1 MSLLSV
7 GARALLA
14 NQTALQ
20 TTGHNIA
27 NVSTA
32 GYSRQ
37 SVHLQTVQGQ
47 FSGSGYIGN
56 GVNVV
61 TIMRNHNEL
70 LTRQAAAAQAMSA
83 GDSARAERVSQ
94 LQDVF
99 QGGKAGLGAAI
110 SDMLNAL
117 GDVITAPTD
126 ITARTVS
133 LTRMDEM
140 AARMRSSAE
149 LLREIDY
156 SVTEQLK
163 TDTLRINQ
171 LAVNIAEMN
180 QQISRVMGNGQ
191 TPNDLLD
198 RRDQLIRELN
208 QYIQTTQIPASD
220 GTISVFVAGSQALVL
235 GQDAAQLAVAESKE
249 FPGSQRQALYFQ
261 RPGAP
266 DVELRDTL
274 LGGGQTAGLL
284 RFANNDLIEGRNLLG
299 RMALAIGA
307 ELNYQQSLGLTL
319 DGTPGQPLFSAPAS
333 VAGRT
338 SGAAV
343 GSIDLGDPAKFD
355 ATKFAASDYEVV
367 FNANGT
373 DAHIIRL
380 SDNTVKTVAAT
391 DLSPPGGVQMDGLT
405 FEFITSGNPG
415 ERVLF
420 QPFAG
425 VADQLQM
432 LIHSPRD
439 LAVASP
445 VNAAMGTQN
454 TGTLQLAGLQ
464 ADGLRWSAGPPAGI
478 EKAGAINPPPSPVP
492 PATSGGGVTL
502 TFGPN
507 GTFSVADATS
517 SDVLNLDANPPGPQ
531 TPGAPPYEY
540 QYVPGQ
546 TIHIDGWAITLQGT
560 PKEGDTVVIGNA
572 TDPQYGDQYT
582 RNAGNARAMQALRD
596 VKMFDNASM
605 VDGYAGLMAQVGTR
619 TQSALYAAQ
628 MSEAIASDLEANRTA
643 ISGTN
648 LDEEAARLIQYQQ
661 SYQASAKMLQV
672 AQAIFDNLLQSVGR

>member
-1 MSLLSV
+1 MSLLNV

-14 NQTALQ
+14 NQVALQ

-27 NVSTA
+27 NVNTP

-37 SVHLQTVQGQ
+37 SVVLQTVPGQ
-47 FSGSGYIGN
+47 YTGSGYIGK
-56 GVNVV
+56 GVEVA
-61 TIMRNHNEL
+61 TILRNHNEL

-235 GQDAAQLAVAESKE
+235 GQDAAQLAVAESQE

-338 SGAAV
+338 SGAAE

-355 ATKFAASDYEVV
+355 ATKFAASDYEVR
-367 FNANGT
+367 FGLGPTAGKAYIT
-373 DAHIIRL
+373 RL
-380 SDNTVKTVAAT
+380 SDGTTTEVDPASGLN
-391 DLSPPGGVQMDGLT
+391 SPGVQMDGLT
-405 FEFITSGNPG
+405 FEFNTLGNDG

-464 ADGLRWSAGPPAGI
+464 ADGLTWSGTDVVRAG
-478 EKAGAINPPPSPVP
+478 N
-492 PATSGGGVTL
+492 PATSRVTPPAIGSNVTL
-502 TFGPN
+502 AFAAD
-507 GTFSVADATS
+507 GTFSVNGSTTVPLNTS
-517 SDVLNLDANPPGPQ
+517 VNPPVQ
-531 TPGAPPYEY
+531 MTAPY

>member
-1 MSLLSV
+1 MSLLNV

-14 NQTALQ
+14 NQVALQ

-27 NVSTA
+27 NVNTP

-37 SVHLQTVQGQ
+37 SVVLQTVPGQ
-47 FSGSGYIGN
+47 YTGSGYIGK
-56 GVNVV
+56 GVEVA
-61 TIMRNHNEL
+61 TILRNHNEL

-338 SGAAV
+338 SGAAE

-464 ADGLRWSAGPPAGI
+464 ADGLTWSGTDVVRAG
-478 EKAGAINPPPSPVP
+478 N
-492 PATSGGGVTL
+492 PATSRVTPPAIGSNVTL
-502 TFGPN
+502 AFAAD
-507 GTFSVADATS
+507 GTFSVNGSTTVPLNTS
-517 SDVLNLDANPPGPQ
+517 VNPPVQ
-531 TPGAPPYEY
+531 MTAPY